1 MFHFWHSEKRLQ
13 ERLEAYLGQV
23 AEGLRRLR
31 EIFPKCL
38 DGTLA
43 ARSDLQNPV
52 HPFESA
58 ADDMRR
64 ALEADLISGKLLP
77 DARAEMLA
85 LVEAIDRIPNG
96 AEDIVD
102 LFAVQ
107 GLSVPAQ
114 LHADVGLL
122 LDKSLEASVA
132 MAETVRMLLQDVRRV
147 PDLVAGVDQLESQV
161 DRLERHLLHRLFQLD
176 IELAHKLHLRDLVR
190 NLAGIADKAENVADR
205 VQWMAARRRP

>member
-23 AEGLRRLR
+23 AEGLRRLQ

-77 DARAEMLA
+77 DSRAEMLA

-114 LHADVGLL
+114 LHDDVRAL
-122 LDKSLEASVA
+122 LDTSLESATA

-147 PDLVAGVDQLESQV
+147 PDLVAAVDQLESQV
-161 DRLERHLLHRLFQLD
+161 DRLERHLLHHLFRLD